1 MRRVICRSEWPAG
14 LLKAKSRPGRRRGNR
29 VKTSPS
35 KIETDFLVVGSGV
48 AGLRAAIELGRS
60 GRVLMLTKGQPLES
74 NSMYAQGGV
83 AVALSEEDDVA
94 IHLADTLKAGHGLC
108 RKEAVRVLVE
118 EGPDRIQE
126 LISWGAK
133 FDKIGKRFAFT
144 REAAHSRSRILRAR
158 GDATGNEM
166 VRALMTHAARQ
177 PRIQRLDR
185 RFTADLVVRHG
196 CCRGA
201 ILLNELTGER
211 AVVTAGAVVLSTGGA
226 GQVYARTTNPGNAT
240 GDGMAMA
247 LRAGA
252 MLTDMEFVQF
262 HPTALYL
269 PSSPPF
275 LLSEAIRGEGGQL
288 RNIKGELFM
297 HRYHP
302 EGALAPRDV
311 VSRAIWTEMA
321 ATRSRHVYLDVTHL
335 GPAFVKR
342 RFPTIYA
349 TCLRYDIDM
358 TEEWIP
364 VSPSAHY
371 MMGGVWTDV
380 NGASTLPGLFA
391 AGEVACSGV
400 HGANRLA
407 SNSLLEGLVFGM
419 RAAQAAVAHAA
430 RLPLL
435 TSLPGLEELEGGA
448 PKELEDPE
456 KLRSSLRRLMWG
468 KVGLVR
474 SRESLIS
481 ASAQLSRWMRLLDG
495 PFASRAALEVKN
507 MVQVARCITD
517 AALWRENSVGA
528 HHRSDFPEAKGT
540 AWQQHSQIVMSTERP
555 IGIGPKGK
563 GLVIGMKG
571 YRRGAT
577 KRLVGRS

>member
-1 MRRVICRSEWPAG
+1 MTTRTVPD
-14 LLKAKSRPGRRRGNR
+14 K
-29 VKTSPS
+29 VD
-35 KIETDFLVVGSGV
+35 TDFLVVGSGV
-48 AGLRAAIELGRS
+48 AGLRAAIELSRA
-60 GRVLMLTKGQPLES
+60 GRVLMLTKGHPLES

-83 AVALSEEDDVA
+83 AVALSEEDDVG

-108 RKEAVRVLVE
+108 RREAVRVLVE

-166 VRALMTHAARQ
+166 VRALMAHASRQ
-177 PRIQRLDR
+177 ARIQRLDR
-185 RFTADLVVRHG
+185 RFTVDLVVLDGR
-196 CCRGA
+196 CRGA
-201 ILLNELTGER
+201 IVLNELTGER
-211 AVVTAGAVVLSTGGA
+211 TVLAAGAVVLSTGGA

-252 MLTDMEFVQF
+252 TLTDMEFVQF

-302 EGALAPRDV
+302 DGALAPRDV
-311 VSRAIWTEMA
+311 VSRAIWSEMA

-380 NGASTLPGLFA
+380 NGATTLPGLFA

-419 RAAQAAVAHAA
+419 RAAQAAVAHAG
-430 RLPLL
+430 RYPMPH
-435 TSLPGLEELEGGA
+435 SLPSVEELEQGRA
-448 PKELEDPE
+448 AEFDDPE

-474 SRESLIS
+474 SRDSLIS
-481 ASAQLSRWMRLLDG
+481 ASAQLARWMRQLSG

-528 HHRSDFPEAKGT
+528 HYRSDFPETKRPG
-540 AWQQHSQIVMSTERP
+540 WQQHSQISMGGEPANATRRKEQ
-555 IGIGPKGK
+555 
-563 GLVIGMKG
+563 GLVIALKG
-571 YRRGAT
+571 HRNGTIRKAS
-577 KRLVGRS
+577 VGS